1 MLKKTRNGWN
11 VVFAENE
18 SQKLTFGIENDKK
31 ATEYLLARV
40 KKKSVSYDSIRFV
53 LQAIDEVLMDYDPD
67 AEMEAEAESEVEF
80 NNIIE
85 VGLWC
90 QKKFKSS
97 LSYEVVEIISEAP
110 DSWVKIRITLPD
122 GRIFDYEG
130 TSKKH
135 AANAWAENFK
145 G

>member
-11 VVFAENE
+11 VVFTENVY
-18 SQKLTFGIENDKK
+18 QKSTFEIQNDPK
-31 ATEYLLARV
+31 ATSYLLARV
-40 KKKSVSYDSIRFV
+40 KKKSVSYVSIHFV
-53 LQAIDEVLMDYDPD
+53 LQEIDEILMNYDPD
-67 AEMEAEAESEVEF
+67 AEMEAEMEF
-80 NNIIE
+80 NNIAE
-85 VGLWC
+85 VAMWC
-90 QKKFKSS
+90 QKKFKAS

-130 TSKKH
+130 KSKKH
-135 AANAWAENFK
+135 AANGWAESFK